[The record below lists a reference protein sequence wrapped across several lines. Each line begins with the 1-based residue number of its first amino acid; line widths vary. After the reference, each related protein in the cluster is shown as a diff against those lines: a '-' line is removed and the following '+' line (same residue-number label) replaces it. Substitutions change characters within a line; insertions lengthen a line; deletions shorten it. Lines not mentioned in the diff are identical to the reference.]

1 MRVGQKHVTAKSA
14 RKVYLMQSRFFNATQ
29 KDTQLLSAREIYELA
44 QKQYDSQ
51 PTSEKNRWAEYL
63 TRKPK
68 IKIPLG
74 ARIGMLVRRVIN
86 FIKSAPRVES

>member
-14 RKVYLMQSRFFNATQ
+14 RKVYLMQSRFFNAMP
-29 KDTQLLSAREIYELA
+29 KDMQFLSAREIYELA

-51 PTSEKNRWAEYL
+51 PMSEKKRWEKYL

-68 IKIPLG
+68 VKIPFS
-74 ARIGMLVRRVIN
+74 ARIIMIVRRVVN
-86 FIKSAPRVES
+86 FIKSAPRVDN